1 MREMREMKKYFL
13 LPLLLLPLLTLPLA
27 TYAHSYPVTK
37 QLKQSVNIPK
47 KGLPGR
53 RENGGTRRESCMSGE
68 LPQLAVAVTPT
79 NIGLTS
85 TAYPRFFWYTPKNT
99 AQKVKFILHKV
110 DETGQRTLVY
120 VLATPLIPPY

>member
-53 RENGGTRRESCMSGE
+53 RRKVE
-68 LPQLAVAVTPT
+68 L
-79 NIGLTS
+79 
-85 TAYPRFFWYTPKNT
+85 K
-99 AQKVKFILHKV
+99 
-110 DETGQRTLVY
+110 TLVF
-120 VLATPLIPPY
+120 VLDQETFVIFKLHIRAL